1 KSTAAPPTLS
11 LVQNPDILATI
22 AGLKAGRPQL
32 VVGFAAEIENVIEYA
47 RDKLRRKGCD
57 LIIANDVGS
66 GTGVMGGDE
75 NAVHI
80 VSPDSV
86 VSLPR
91 LPKTEIADRL
101 IRMFTDRLAKGP
113 SA

>member
-1 KSTAAPPTLS
+1 MCAP
-11 LVQNPDILATI
+11 QQRGFDI
-22 AGLKAGRPQL
+22 GFRR
-32 VVGFAAEIENVIEYA
+32 VGQI
-47 RDKLRRKGCD
+47 RRKGCD
-57 LIIANDVGS
+57 LIIANDVGI

-101 IRMFTDRLAKGP
+101 IRLFTDRLVKGP

>member
-1 KSTAAPPTLS
+1 
-11 LVQNPDILATI
+11 
-22 AGLKAGRPQL
+22 
-32 VVGFAAEIENVIEYA
+32 
-47 RDKLRRKGCD
+47 
-57 LIIANDVGS
+57 
-66 GTGVMGGDE
+66 MGGDE

-91 LPKTEIADRL
+91 LPKTEIANRL
-101 IRMFTDRLAKGP
+101 IRLFTDRLVKGP